1 MINVSHFKNKIYF
14 PFQKKLFL
22 YFQNN
27 DLIIILI
34 LVKHFIVIS
43 EEYKIGNAK
52 KVIFLFE
59 FIKIYSIQ
67 TKIGY
72 ILLSLK
78 FMHIYYFYF

>member
-1 MINVSHFKNKIYF
+1 MINMSHFKNKNYF
-14 PFQKKLFL
+14 QFQKKLFL

-43 EEYKIGNAK
+43 EEYKIGNAI

-59 FIKIYSIQ
+59 FIKMDSIQ
-67 TKIGY
+67 T
-72 ILLSLK
+72 
-78 FMHIYYFYF
+78 